1 MAIFDIEHILWNWSA
16 KNLSSA
22 IYHIIKLPFDAKVTE
37 KFLNGIYQVTSVIE
51 RELDWFINNE
61 KAVGKEP
68 TSNYRRFGEDNWG
81 RNFIGIEVIC
91 DGYHLDFFE
100 GLSDFRL
107 KQIILRSKVLR
118 HHFYLPKVIIQ
129 VQTGLEYSAD

>member
-1 MAIFDIEHILWNWSA
+1 MKLICQKSL
-16 KNLSSA
+16 SA

-68 TSNYRRFGEDNWG
+68 TSNYRRFGE
-81 RNFIGIEVIC
+81 GIMREEIYWNK
-91 DGYHLDFFE
+91 GNL
-100 GLSDFRL
+100 
-107 KQIILRSKVLR
+107 
-118 HHFYLPKVIIQ
+118 
-129 VQTGLEYSAD
+129 